1 MPFTCLAW
9 PFPGW
14 ILIDRCGKHFGSILT
29 YLREEAVTLPPGRQA
44 VLELL
49 AEAKYYLI
57 QGLVELC
64 QGGLQVSDTERDVCH
79 KWSIGLWTKLWH
91 YIGNRVLRVQAVC
104 SNLQIC

>member
-1 MPFTCLAW
+1 MLKAMFSGGKEV
-9 PFPGW
+9 FIDREGW
-14 ILIDRCGKHFGSILT
+14 ILIDRSGKHFGSILT
-29 YLREEAVTLPPGRQA
+29 YLREEAVTLPPGRQG

-79 KWSIGLWTKLWH
+79 EWPTGTLIESRALH
-91 YIGNRVLRVQAVC
+91 RE
-104 SNLQIC
+104 